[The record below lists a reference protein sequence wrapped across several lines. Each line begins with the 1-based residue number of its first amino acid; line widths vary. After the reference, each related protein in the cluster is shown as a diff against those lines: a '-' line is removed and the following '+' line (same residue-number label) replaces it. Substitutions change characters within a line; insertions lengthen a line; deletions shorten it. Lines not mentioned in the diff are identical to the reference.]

1 MTTAQLQVNAAQ
13 TLALCLIANIL
24 GLELVQALH
33 SEVQQILV
41 SRHPATTSC
50 AKKKAAVCLLRLVR
64 SSPDLVAGREFAPHV
79 AHLLQDNHLG
89 VLTSTM
95 SLLIGLAAW
104 HTEEYE
110 SLVPYAVHILGTLV
124 LKRACLREYL
134 YYRTPVHGCRLIY

>member
-1 MTTAQLQVNAAQ
+1 MTTAQLQVDAAQ
-13 TLALCLIANIL
+13 TLALCSITNIS
-24 GLELVQALH
+24 GIELVQALH

-50 AKKKAAVCLLRLVR
+50 AKKKAALCLLRFVR
-64 SSPDLVAGREFAPHV
+64 SSPNLVAGREFAPHV

-95 SLLIGLAAW
+95 SLLIGLAAR

-124 LKRACLREYL
+124 LKQACSREYL
-134 YYRTPVHGCRLIY
+134 YYRTPVHGCRLSY